1 MSSLEQSIESPS
13 PSTHKW
19 RQHFLLDMPQA
30 HPNCIWMHACSV
42 GEVASILPLIHWL
55 HTQHH
60 HIHLTVVTR
69 TGMLHAQRHLSNI
82 SNTSISYLPWDLPSL
97 MPQFTR
103 TLQPALLLLAETE
116 FWPGMLKA
124 CHKQAVKVVGINT
137 RISDRSFPKYH
148 ATRFFWKRWLTHVD
162 LFLPQNDT
170 DAKRLIAIG
179 VKPER
184 THVAGNLK
192 YAIQASPVDT
202 QSLRRH
208 VDASMQRPIILL
220 ASSHE
225 DEEQR
230 ILDMYSQWHQQQPD
244 ALVIIVPR
252 HPERFEH
259 VAELI
264 QSRGHRLS
272 RWSEGD
278 ISPQADVILIDAMG
292 ILQTLYSITDIAI
305 IGGSLV
311 PVGGHNPIEAAIYG
325 RGVITGQYIQN
336 FRDIMADM
344 QAQDA
349 AIIAHSD
356 KDLEQA
362 VVRLMQQPHELRKL
376 NASAAHF
383 MQDKAQVLPRICE
396 AIAPFLPTPPT
407 TSTCD

>member
-1 MSSLEQSIESPS
+1 MQ
-13 PSTHKW
+13 
-19 RQHFLLDMPQA
+19 
-30 HPNCIWMHACSV
+30 
-42 GEVASILPLIHWL
+42 
-55 HTQHH
+55 
-60 HIHLTVVTR
+60 
-69 TGMLHAQRHLSNI
+69 HAQRHLSKL

-97 MPQFTR
+97 MPRFTR

-124 CHKQAVKVVGINT
+124 CHKQGIKIVGINT

-148 ATRFFWKRWLTHVD
+148 ATRFFWKRWLAHVD

-170 DAKRLIAIG
+170 DVKRLIAMG

-192 YAIQASPVDT
+192 YATQASSVDT
-202 QSLRRH
+202 ESLRRH
-208 VDASMQRPIILL
+208 IDASMHRPIILI
-220 ASSHE
+220 ASTHE

-230 ILDMYSQWHQQQPD
+230 ILNMYPQWHQQQPD
-244 ALVIIVPR
+244 ALLIIVPR

-264 QSRGHRLS
+264 QSRGYSLA
-272 RWSEGD
+272 RWSEGK
-278 ISPQADVILIDAMG
+278 ISPQADIILVDAMG
-292 ILQTLYSITDIAI
+292 VLQTLYSITDIAI
-305 IGGSLV
+305 IGGSLA

-344 QAQDA
+344 QSHNA

-356 KDLEQA
+356 NDLEQV
-362 VVRLMQQPHELRKL
+362 VVRLIQHPHELQQL

-383 MQDKAQVLPRICE
+383 MQDKAQVLQRICQ
-396 AIAPFLPTPPT
+396 AITPFLPTPPT
-407 TSTCD
+407 EPQCD